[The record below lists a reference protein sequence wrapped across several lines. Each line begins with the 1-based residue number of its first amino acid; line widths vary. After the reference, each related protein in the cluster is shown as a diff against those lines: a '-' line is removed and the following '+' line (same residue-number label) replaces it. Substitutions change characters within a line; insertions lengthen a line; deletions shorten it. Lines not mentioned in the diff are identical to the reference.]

1 MSRQDDPFAG
11 LERRPPPTRTGN
23 STAEDDEETTDDPV
37 IPATT
42 PRATRSTT
50 RTRRRDRIPEAAV
63 DPLRNSIRERQNL
76 YKVGSDEW
84 NRQQSLLDKL
94 DAGNYQYEDNNP
106 QGFLGRAVGDF
117 AKDVGGVF
125 QLGAEV
131 GKTVLVPGGSW
142 QEGED
147 GEFEYAPKRE
157 GDFWERSFSG
167 VDIASGVGSA
177 AGLVPGVDMAFEAA
191 GQGSIEDVLDGVLPE
206 FVGSDPFTAD
216 DFIPFDSEAGNL
228 FDLPSLNQSVGF
240 VTSLPGRAGLPI
252 GSIDN
257 VPLGLGLDDYR
268 LGINPVKVLKYA
280 FDEATNPVN
289 YVTGPGVR
297 QVLAAG
303 AATTGARR
311 GTQQWVRRVT
321 ADGAEEFVLEGTG
334 RTGGSLARARASR
347 QETAQTWSSN
357 YNNLPAPLKAEM
369 PDTAAEA
376 GAKAIFEGGRTA
388 LLRDARRGVGGLTL
402 KHLHYMG
409 VDDGFTFG
417 SAVFGG
423 RGASLLGL
431 LRTGRLKPAAGEDL
445 GVVQGTVSAMG
456 RFGDML
462 RGGAGAQGIRER
474 LRSGQLTYMDAIS
487 EQALWDASGIKVP
500 HYMSRATNRMHSILD
515 ESTLFRGKTEK
526 EIMDGLDPE
535 FVQSIT
541 NAPKG
546 RFETLFKRDKSDAVT
561 DPTASPLSEGAVAA
575 AADANALKAAVI
587 EAGQAAEES
596 KFVMREALDSFL
608 KYFEDP
614 ARKPEE
620 RFTRGMSN
628 KALAGFVDD
637 ESIPLTHRLSVGF
650 IVEGL
655 KALESTHILRDNG
668 LGLVPGAGSWT
679 PRQLLDGAPTLFDD
693 STTARDYL
701 NNVAAYEA
709 YQDFVETGQSVL
721 ADTIY
726 RASRQPD
733 QILKDFGVDLTAWK
747 DPQIAVPLGP
757 VGPINTST
765 AEQSLTNVLQSLSA
779 NFTKD
784 GNEIPWQW
792 QAAVME
798 PFMPASRRALNEGNV
813 EAQVAEL
820 WNVTDLMTLH
830 QIGFQEFVQNA
841 RGGWRDI
848 IGEQTRDEVDLDLF
862 VGRSSGVGGDDLSF
876 YKREVGAVGDD
887 LSPSGLLATDRPNPR
902 LTNAFLA
909 EDGILGRTEENLKFV
924 EDARTLLDSNPR
936 KFDDKIGDIIR
947 NNWYNPKWRTLYS
960 RSEIVQGTR
969 TGVIDWSKW
978 DDPWNLFSRE
988 DQAVLAVA
996 FERDAVEMSLGTFK
1010 GSRVEEELGRFQ
1022 EWIDEW
1028 TETAQANFAMYEN
1041 ADIPDVARKFSQ
1053 NVEAWYQHAALRL
1066 RLFGADAVDGIADP
1080 AAPRQSLISQPS
1092 PGRKAPTE
1100 LGEAIGEA
1108 MEADNFFGMS
1118 EEASKFMARQVST
1131 LYYQR
1136 TGEILEFGGEWVL
1149 REDGE
1154 TQARVA
1160 QAILDAAGSLN
1171 ELGRAHI
1178 GPLQPVL
1185 DFMARMRRT
1194 QQGQMTYHP
1203 GFHITN
1209 LKGALLNNHFKGKIS
1224 PRGVGSYDEFGDAML
1239 WALATMKDELADNAL
1254 PTGGSPLWDLAKFAE
1269 LGPEE
1274 ARAAARLKK
1283 LDIEDEVRLLASSGH
1298 ITATGRSGSIFDQV
1312 TELSEAS
1319 YGRFSRPVARAFD
1332 TMSSV
1337 SEQAIAPVAPFFTQG
1352 RLPRRS
1358 PGRFSRENLRSAA
1371 RQTTEGYVRGSLW
1384 WSAIRRDGLSVK
1396 AANRR
1401 VADTHMNYWD
1411 QSPGQQLM
1419 DELQP
1424 FWVFRS
1430 RMTMLLIDMISST
1443 PGMLNQMIALEE
1455 YNGVI
1460 DPLGVG
1466 APGNPYTIGAFG
1478 QLGGI
1483 DLYGSVRDPRSDALQ
1498 GPEALYQFITGGLD
1512 VTSQEELLLDQFT
1525 DNLAPGIRFP
1535 IESMLNAVIGRDG
1548 AYEPI
1553 PRAVALEDGMIP
1565 RLAEVFGWG
1574 DEKINYVLE
1583 LIGVDSPIYP
1593 LTSALQMTSDVMVVE
1608 HEGERVLFITSRGES
1623 MLTNMIPVL
1632 GTADRLATTQLRGRY
1647 IAEESPFTEE
1657 QLNQEANRRTLNA
1670 FSSWMGLSLVGSSY
1684 VQRMRQAEKIIR
1696 ENQVEIDLVAD
1707 AEEVIDQIE
1716 YLELLESDS
1725 GG

>member
-1 MSRQDDPFAG
+1 MSRRDDPFAD
-11 LERRPPPTRTGN
+11 LESRPPPTRTGN
-23 STAEDDEETTDDPV
+23 STTKDDEETTDDPV
-37 IPATT
+37 IPVRPSGAT
-42 PRATRSTT
+42 AAVVDAE
-50 RTRRRDRIPEAAV
+50 RRRDRIPDDAV
-63 DPLRNSIRERQNL
+63 DPLRDAIRARREL
-76 YKVGSDEW
+76 YDSGSDEW
-84 NRQQSLLDKL
+84 NKQQDLLDKL
-94 DAGNYQYEDNNP
+94 DAGNYEYGDNNP
-106 QGFLGRAVGDF
+106 QGFLGRALAD
-117 AKDVGGVF
+117 AARDYGGVF
-125 QLGAEV
+125 EFGAQLGKSAIS
-131 GKTVLVPGGSW
+131 GLVPGGGW
-142 QEGED
+142 QESED
-147 GEFEYAPKRE
+147 GEFEYVPKRE
-157 GDFWERSFSG
+157 GGFLERSFSG
-167 VDIASGVGSA
+167 IDLASGAGSF
-177 AGLVPGVDMAFEAA
+177 AGLNPGLDMAFEAA
-191 GQGSIEDVLDGVLPE
+191 GQGSIEDVLNGVLPE
-206 FVGSDPFTAD
+206 FVGSDPFTAN

-228 FDLPSLNQSVGF
+228 FDLPSLNQTVSA

-268 LGINPVKVLKYA
+268 LGVNPVKVLKFA

-289 YVTGPGVR
+289 YVTLPGMR

-303 AATTGARR
+303 ATTTGARR
-311 GTQQWVRRVT
+311 GTQQWVRRET
-321 ADGAEEFVLEGTG
+321 ADGLEEFVLEGTG
-334 RTGGSLARARASR
+334 RTGGNLARARASR
-347 QETAQTWSSN
+347 GETARTWSSN
-357 YNNLPAPLKAEM
+357 YDNLPAPLKAEM
-369 PDTAAEA
+369 PATAVEA

-431 LRTGRLKPAAGEDL
+431 LRPGRLKPAAGEGL
-445 GVVQGTVSAMG
+445 GAVQGTVSTMG

-487 EQALWDASGIKVP
+487 EQALYDSAGIKVP
-500 HYMSRATNRMHSILD
+500 HYMSRATNRMHSILN
-515 ESTLFRGKTEK
+515 ESSLFRGKTEK

-535 FVQSIT
+535 FIQSIT

-546 RFETLFKRDKSDAVT
+546 RFETLFRRNKSDAVD
-561 DPTASPLSEGAVAA
+561 DPTASPLSEGAAAA
-575 AADANALKAAVI
+575 AADANALKASVI

-637 ESIPLTHRLSVGF
+637 KSIPLTHRLSVGF

-668 LGLVPGAGSWT
+668 LGLVPGAGNWT

-693 STTARDYL
+693 SGTVRDYL

-726 RASRQPD
+726 RASRRPD
-733 QILKDFGVDLTAWK
+733 QILEDFGVDLTAWK
-747 DPQIAVPLGP
+747 DPQIAVPMGP

-765 AEQSLTNVLQSLSA
+765 AEQSLTNMLQSLSA

-820 WNVTDLMTLH
+820 WNITDLMTQH
-830 QIGFQEFVQNA
+830 QIGFRTFVDNA
-841 RGGWRDI
+841 REGWDDI
-848 IGEQTRDEVDLDLF
+848 IGEQTLDEVDLDLF
-862 VGRSSGVGGDDLSF
+862 VGRSSGVAGDDLSF

-887 LSPSGLLATDRPNPR
+887 LSPSELLTTDRGNPN
-902 LTNAFLA
+902 LSNAFLA
-909 EDGILGRTEENLKFV
+909 EDGILGRTAENLKFV
-924 EDARTLLDSNPR
+924 EEARSLLDSNPR

-947 NNWYNPKWRTLYS
+947 NNWYNPAWRTLYGPG
-960 RSEIVQGTR
+960 RSQVEP
-969 TGVIDWSKW
+969 GVIDWSKW

-996 FERDAVEMSLGTFK
+996 FERDAVERSLGTFK
-1010 GSRVEEELGRFQ
+1010 GSRVEEELGRF
-1022 EWIDEW
+1022 EGWINEW

-1053 NVEAWYQHAALRL
+1053 NVEAWYQHATLRL
-1066 RLFGADAVDGIADP
+1066 RLFGADAVDDIADP
-1080 AAPRQSLISQPS
+1080 AAPRQSLISQSS
-1092 PGRKAPTE
+1092 PERKAPTE

-1108 MEADNFFGMS
+1108 MGADNFFGMS
-1118 EEASKFMARQVST
+1118 REASEFMARQVST

-1149 REDGE
+1149 RQDGE
-1154 TQARVA
+1154 TEARVA

-1171 ELGRAHI
+1171 ELGRAHL

-1185 DFMARMRRT
+1185 DFMSRMRRT
-1194 QQGQMTYHP
+1194 QQGQMTAHP
-1203 GFHITN
+1203 GFHLTN

-1224 PRGVGSYDEFGDAML
+1224 PRGIGSYDEFGDAML

-1269 LGPEE
+1269 LGPEQ

-1298 ITATGRSGSIFDQV
+1298 ITATGSSGSIFDQV

-1319 YGRFSRPVARAFD
+1319 YGRFSRPAARLFD

-1337 SEQAIAPVAPFFTQG
+1337 SEQVTAPVAPLFTQG

-1358 PGRFSRENLRSAA
+1358 PGRFSRENLRSAT

-1396 AANRR
+1396 AADRR

-1411 QSPGQQLM
+1411 QTPGQQLM

-1443 PGMLNQMIALEE
+1443 PGMLNQLIALEE

-1498 GPEALYQFITGGLD
+1498 GPEALYQFITGGFD
-1512 VTSQEELLLDQFT
+1512 VTSQEGLLLDQFT
-1525 DNLAPGIRFP
+1525 SNLAPGLRFP
-1535 IESMLNAVIGRDG
+1535 IESMIGAAIGRDG
-1548 AYEPI
+1548 AYEPS
-1553 PRAVALEDGMIP
+1553 PKPVALEDGLIP
-1565 RLAEVFGWG
+1565 RVAQVFGWG

-1583 LIGVDSPIYP
+1583 LLGVDNPIYP

-1608 HEGERVLFITSRGES
+1608 VEGERVLFITSRGES
-1623 MLTNMIPVL
+1623 MLTNMIPIL
-1632 GTADRLATTQLRGRY
+1632 GTADRLATTQLRGEY
-1647 IAEESPFTEE
+1647 IADKTPFTEE
-1657 QLNQEANRRTLNA
+1657 QLDQEANRRTLNA
-1670 FSSWMGLSLVGSSY
+1670 FSSWMGLSLVGSGD
-1684 VQRMRQAEKIIR
+1684 VQRIRQAEKIIR
-1696 ENQVEIDLVAD
+1696 EIEEEIGLAED
-1707 AEEVIDQIE
+1707 AEEMID
-1716 YLELLESDS
+1716 
-1725 GG
+1725 